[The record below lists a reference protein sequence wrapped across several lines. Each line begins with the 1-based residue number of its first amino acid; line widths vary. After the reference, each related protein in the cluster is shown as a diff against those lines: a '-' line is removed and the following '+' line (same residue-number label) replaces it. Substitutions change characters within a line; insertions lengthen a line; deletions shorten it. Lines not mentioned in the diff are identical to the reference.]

1 MFGKAA
7 RIALLL
13 GVGILAF
20 ASLAVAK
27 GKTINLRNDVL
38 LPDGQT
44 LKAGE
49 YEVVVDEKVDQVQ
62 FLQHSVV
69 VVKHRCKCVPQAQ
82 ANKADSVL
90 TVEQPGKTP
99 LLTEIRFRGETRI
112 ITLPS

>member
-69 VVKHRCKCVPQAQ
+69 VVKHRCKCVLQEKKNPIEA
-82 ANKADSVL
+82 VL
-90 TVEQPGKTP
+90 TVPGPANKP
-99 LLTEIRFRGETRI
+99 LLQEIRLKGETRI